1 MAKNLSEVQTMKNS
15 GLLYVLL
22 ALITL
27 SCHKDNE
34 SIILPKP
41 PGIYLKEIKRLVGD
55 KPLKEADFEYDDNR
69 YLKKIRYYNINHEVY
84 EYNTFVYNG
93 RGQICQ
99 IELHN
104 SNGNL
109 MVREVFTYNDNHL
122 VSGEVYRSSLGK
134 LKLDY
139 WLEYETDS
147 VGQITNEDVYFR
159 MLPDQIILN
168 SLKCY
173 WNEQGNLYKIHRYFV
188 NSEVIDEYEFDN
200 MNSPCYNLG
209 IPISHAAISFFNI
222 AILHTST
229 LAYLSKNNIIG
240 YQHTYLDYS
249 SISDTITDS
258 YYIEVPNYGYRDNY
272 LFSVHGD
279 KFFYYEYLE

>member
-1 MAKNLSEVQTMKNS
+1 MQTLKKT

-22 ALITL
+22 VLITL

-34 SIILPKP
+34 SFNIIPKP
-41 PGIYLKEIKRLVGD
+41 PGIYLKEIKRIVGD
-55 KPLKEADFEYDDNR
+55 NTLKEADFEYDDNR
-69 YLKKIRYYNINHEVY
+69 YLKKIRYYDINQEVY
-84 EYNTFVYNG
+84 QYNTFVYNE

-104 SNGNL
+104 RNGFIAI
-109 MVREVFTYNDNHL
+109 REVFTYNDDHL
-122 VSGEVYRSSLGK
+122 ISGEVYMTSLGK

-147 VGQITNEDVYFR
+147 YGQITNEDTYIR
-159 MLPDQIILN
+159 WLPDQTIL
-168 SLKCY
+168 SRLKCF
-173 WNEQGNLYKIHRYFV
+173 WNEQGNLYKIHRYYE
-188 NSEVIDEYEFDN
+188 NSEVIVEYKFDN

-222 AILHTST
+222 ANLSTST

-249 SISDTITDS
+249 SKSDTITGS
-258 YYIEVPNYGYRDNY
+258 YYIEVPNYGYQDNY
-272 LFSVHGD
+272 LFSVHGE